1 MNSNISA
8 PCRATGKFWYS
19 AERSVPAL
27 QETPPTFILTTI
39 IRGAMAFQ
47 SKMKF
52 FCGHPVDICHFLML
66 NVILGGALGRNRNH
80 PWSALVMGSFSEF
93 VISTGEARE
102 SV

>member
-1 MNSNISA
+1 MS
-8 PCRATGKFWYS
+8 
-19 AERSVPAL
+19 
-27 QETPPTFILTTI
+27 
-39 IRGAMAFQ
+39 
-47 SKMKF
+47 F
-52 FCGHPVDICHFLML
+52 FML